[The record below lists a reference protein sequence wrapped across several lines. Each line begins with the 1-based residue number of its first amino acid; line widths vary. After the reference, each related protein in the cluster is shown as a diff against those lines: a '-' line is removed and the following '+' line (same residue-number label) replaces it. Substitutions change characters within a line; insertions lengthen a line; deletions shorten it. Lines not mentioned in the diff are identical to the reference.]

1 MTNLAWAMLALFA
14 FVVIGDFIHKYRDH
28 KKEIKRA
35 QQKLDAAK
43 ERFKRRNP
51 FNTALETYEDYQM
64 AVMKIDEFEGDLKT
78 LGIKRIEEFEA
89 RLELLK
95 FFKQIDKK

>member
-1 MTNLAWAMLALFA
+1 MMNLVWGILALIV
-14 FVVIGDFIHKYRDH
+14 FVVIGDFIHKYQDH
-28 KKEIKRA
+28 KKADKRA
-35 QQKLDAAK
+35 KQKLDAAK
-43 ERFKRRNP
+43 ERLKRRNP
-51 FNTALETYEDYQM
+51 FSTALKTYEEYQL

-95 FFKQIDKK
+95 FFNQIDKK